1 MPKLVGVRERI
12 HQPIYDTLVR
22 GIGQSTISN
31 LKQLFGNAN
40 VGDRDLTN
48 LAVAGQLAS
57 DQTFVVKAI
66 RVAMYFQSLN
76 DTEFGAYGD
85 LSAISTNA
93 TSTNSRAEDLYK
105 LMAYGSYL
113 KFTVG
118 EKDQFFAP
126 LWYFPAGG
134 GISGGSNEN
143 SRHALSNGLPTQ
155 EAIMLLAKDV
165 HVPAR
170 QNLAV
175 TIEFFPFKV
184 LGEGQGGTIATN
196 LSPLDYLNEFDGA
209 KLVQVILDG
218 VRTRDVQ

>member
-1 MPKLVGVRERI
+1 MPKLLGVRERQ
-12 HQPIYDTLVR
+12 HQPIYDSLVR
-22 GIGQSTISN
+22 GIGQSSVTN

-57 DQTFVVKAI
+57 DQTFVVKAL
-66 RVAMYFQSLN
+66 RCALYFQSIN
-76 DTEFGAYGD
+76 DTEFSAYGGIT
-85 LSAISTNA
+85 AVSTNA
-93 TSTNSRAEDLYK
+93 TSSNSRAEDLYK
-105 LMAYGSYL
+105 LMAYGAYVN
-113 KFTVG
+113 FVVG
-118 EKDQFFAP
+118 EKTQFFAP

-134 GISGGSNEN
+134 GIAGATTEN
-143 SRHALSNGLPTQ
+143 SRHVLSNGTPTQ

-170 QNLAV
+170 QNFSV

-184 LGEGQGGTIATN
+184 LGEGQGGTISTS